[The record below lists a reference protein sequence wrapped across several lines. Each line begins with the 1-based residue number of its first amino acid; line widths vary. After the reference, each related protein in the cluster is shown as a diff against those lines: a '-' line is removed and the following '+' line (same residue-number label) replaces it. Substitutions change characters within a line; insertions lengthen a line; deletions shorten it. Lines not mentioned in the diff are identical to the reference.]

1 MLWKELIMIHKFIK
15 ANKPQ
20 HPTLLLLHG
29 TGGDENDLI
38 PIGKMVDPDAGI
50 LSVRGEVIEQGMPR
64 FFKRIA
70 PGVFDEQDLMYR
82 TSQLHDFID
91 QASKTYDFD
100 RGDVIAL
107 GYSNGANIAANMLMQ
122 IPNALRGALL
132 MHPMLPRKDG
142 VVPELKNTLVLI
154 TAGNNDPIVPVESTQ
169 ALKQVLENHQALVS
183 LSWFKYG
190 HKLSS
195 EEIQFV
201 IKWYNQTMLHQSKHL
216 N

>member
-1 MLWKELIMIHKFIK
+1 MIHKFIK
-15 ANKPQ
+15 GTNPTK
-20 HPTLLLLHG
+20 PTLLLLHG

-38 PIGKMVDPDAGI
+38 PVGKMIDADANI
-50 LSVRGEVIEQGMPR
+50 LSVRGEVIENGMPR
-64 FFKRIA
+64 FFKRLA

-100 RGDVIAL
+100 RSDVIAI

-122 IPNALRGALL
+122 IPYSLSGAIL
-132 MHPMLPRKDG
+132 MHPMLPRQG
-142 VVPELKNTLVLI
+142 GAVPSLKGIQVLI
-154 TAGNNDPIVPVESTQ
+154 TAGNNDPIVPLQSTQ
-169 ALKQVLENHQALVS
+169 ALKKVLDDHEASVS
-183 LSWFKYG
+183 LSWFKFG

-195 EEIQFV
+195 EEMQFV
-201 IKWYNQTMLHQSKHL
+201 IKWYQSITNQFHKKL

>member
-1 MLWKELIMIHKFIK
+1 MIHKFFK
-15 ANKPQ
+15 GTNPNR
-20 HPTLLLLHG
+20 PTLLLLHG

-38 PIGKMVDPDAGI
+38 PVGKMIDQEAN
-50 LSVRGEVIEQGMPR
+50 LLTVRGEVIENGMPR
-64 FFKRIA
+64 FFRRLA

-100 RGDVIAL
+100 RGDVIAI

-122 IPNALRGALL
+122 IPYSLRGAIL

-142 VVPELKNTLVLI
+142 QVPELKNTKVLI
-154 TAGNNDPIVPVESTQ
+154 TAGNNDPIVPLESTQ
-169 ALKQVLENHQALVS
+169 ALKQVLDRNGAEVS
-183 LSWFKYG
+183 LSWFKFG

-195 EEIQFV
+195 EEIQV
-201 IKWYNQTMLHQSKHL
+201 IIKWYQQSLTHHSKHL

>member
-1 MLWKELIMIHKFIK
+1 MIHKFIK
-15 ANKPQ
+15 GLNPT

-38 PIGKMVDPDAGI
+38 PVGKMVDNDANI

-64 FFKRIA
+64 FFKRLA
-70 PGVFDEQDLMYR
+70 PGVFDEQDLIYR

-100 RGDVIAL
+100 RSDVIAI

-122 IPNALRGALL
+122 IPYSLRGAIL
-132 MHPMLPRKDG
+132 MHPMLPRKGG
-142 VVPELKNTLVLI
+142 VVPSLKGVQVLI
-154 TAGNNDPIVPVESTQ
+154 TAGNNDPIVPLASTQ
-169 ALKQVLENHQALVS
+169 ALKKILDENQADVS
-183 LSWFKYG
+183 LSWFKFG

-195 EEIQFV
+195 EEMQFV
-201 IKWYNQTMLHQSKHL
+201 IKWYQAMVNQRQKQL

>member
-1 MLWKELIMIHKFIK
+1 MIHKFIK
-15 ANKPQ
+15 GLNAT

-38 PIGKMVDPDAGI
+38 PVGKMIDNDANI

-64 FFKRIA
+64 FFKRLA
-70 PGVFDEQDLMYR
+70 PGVFDEQDLIYR

-100 RGDVIAL
+100 RSDVIAI

-122 IPNALRGALL
+122 IPFSLRGAIL
-132 MHPMLPRKDG
+132 MHPMLPRKGG
-142 VVPELKNTLVLI
+142 VVPSLKGVQVLI
-154 TAGNNDPIVPVESTQ
+154 TAGNNDPIVPLASTQ
-169 ALKQVLENHQALVS
+169 ALKKVLDEHQADVS
-183 LSWFKYG
+183 LSWFKFG

-195 EEIQFV
+195 EEMQFI
-201 IKWYNQTMLHQSKHL
+201 IKWYQAMVNQRQKQL